1 MFFFLQELGGFASVP
16 KGDVK
21 TEILSLSGESYHVI
35 VYQAPL
41 SHHCIAVLLRD
52 KLALDIKNK
61 HLCGTGLI
69 LECRSQGRALWL
81 GAGHLPHQ
89 QRPDVEEVW
98 LSSLSKVDEVFGS

>member
-1 MFFFLQELGGFASVP
+1 MHGMFFFLQELGGFASVP

-61 HLCGTGLI
+61 HLFGAGLI
-69 LECRSQGRALWL
+69 YLSVVHRAGLCGLVRDIYPINNDRMWKRSGSL
-81 GAGHLPHQ
+81 
-89 QRPDVEEVW
+89 
-98 LSSLSKVDEVFGS
+98 LSLK